1 MSDNFERLMAGAAKI
16 LFSVAVVAFV
26 LTLLFGFTA
35 AFNGSGSGIMAVLTA
50 AIYAGAM
57 PFFGAALLWRLDK
70 IIEKRP

>member
-1 MSDNFERLMAGAAKI
+1 MSDNFERSMAGAAKI
-16 LFSVAVVAFV
+16 LFNVAVVAFV
-26 LTLLFGFTA
+26 LTLLFGLTV
-35 AFNGSGSGIMAVLTA
+35 AFNGSGSGFMAVLTG